1 MIFQPN
7 PSIHGYNFRHELT
20 IHHGS
25 PCQTLQTS
33 SIFPVLPVLPVVKFG
48 QGVGFLSHHL
58 GWLAHNAHRALRL
71 VPLGLDPMG
80 YDGDHPTHRLDLVR
94 PRFRGLTRLYT

>member
-1 MIFQPN
+1 MDFGSDKIWRSYAIFRP
-7 PSIHGYNFRHELT
+7 LT
-20 IHHGS
+20 
-25 PCQTLQTS
+25 PAKEAMFFFLVL
-33 SIFPVLPVLPVVKFG
+33 PVLPVLPVVKFG
-48 QGVGFLSHHL
+48 QGVGFLSHLL

>member
-1 MIFQPN
+1 MDFGSDKILRSYAIFRP
-7 PSIHGYNFRHELT
+7 LT
-20 IHHGS
+20 PVS
-25 PCQTLQTS
+25 LRVLRVRCFFFL
-33 SIFPVLPVLPVVKFG
+33 VLPVLPVVKFG